1 MGDIMEYTSKSCAEF
16 TALTASKEPV
26 PGGGSVS
33 ALVGALGT
41 ALGTMVGNYTVGKK
55 KYIDVEEEIKA
66 CMEETEQI
74 REDLLA
80 LVQADI
86 DAFGP
91 LSKLYGMK
99 AETPEE
105 KAEKDAL
112 MEDALNASCA
122 IPLEI
127 MRKCGRAIELA
138 GVYADKGSVMMTSDA
153 GASAISCKGALQ
165 AASLNVYINTGS
177 MKDREKAAQLNSECE
192 ELLAKY
198 TKLADEIFGAVADKL
213 KK

>member
-1 MGDIMEYTSKSCAEF
+1 MAYTDKSCREF

-33 ALVGALGT
+33 ALVGALGV
-41 ALGTMVGNYTVGKK
+41 ALGIMVGSYTVGKK
-55 KYIDVEEEIKA
+55 KYADVEDEIKA

-80 LVQADI
+80 LVQADV
-86 DAFGP
+86 DAFEP

-99 AETPEE
+99 PETEEE
-105 KAEKDAL
+105 KAKKDEL
-112 MEDALNASCA
+112 MEATLNEACA
-122 IPLEI
+122 IPIQI
-127 MRKCGRAIELA
+127 MEKCARAIELSKI
-138 GVYADKGSVMMTSDA
+138 YAEKGSVLMTSDA

-165 AASLNVYINTGS
+165 AASLNVYINTSS
-177 MKDREKAAQLNSECE
+177 MKNRERAE
-192 ELLAKY
+192 ELNAKCEALLEEY
-198 TKLADEIFGAVADKL
+198 TALADEVFCWVANKL